1 MKELI
6 EKVEKVRNAMNLN
19 SNQALYI
26 MAAKEEIYSV
36 DLPFEDLMDLSKKGF
51 VKANQITPI
60 ANAAVELALSNF
72 KEKKIAKA
80 VINSKLPIMTND
92 TAVIVKRLAKAFYR
106 GYTADQDRI
115 LKYCTSN
122 AAASPYLYIFMEMFP
137 TADKKRNQKWA
148 SHFGGENAS
157 GVTLRRLTP
166 GTARKFH
173 QIWKKHDIGLF
184 LLGTYLFIKQS
195 ENEND
200 GKFYVAKLE
209 TYLAEYQHWYDTAE
223 DMLKDGAL
231 DEWMTHKRKI
241 QTNTTAL

>member
-92 TAVIVKRLAKAFYR
+92 TAVIVKRLAKA
-106 GYTADQDRI
+106 AI
-115 LKYCTSN
+115 
-122 AAASPYLYIFMEMFP
+122 I
-137 TADKKRNQKWA
+137 
-148 SHFGGENAS
+148 
-157 GVTLRRLTP
+157 
-166 GTARKFH
+166 
-173 QIWKKHDIGLF
+173 
-184 LLGTYLFIKQS
+184 
-195 ENEND
+195 
-200 GKFYVAKLE
+200 
-209 TYLAEYQHWYDTAE
+209 
-223 DMLKDGAL
+223 
-231 DEWMTHKRKI
+231 
-241 QTNTTAL
+241 